1 MDQNK
6 FINTYVDHAI
16 GMVHENISVILQL
29 KTQLK
34 LAQELIVEKDQIIK
48 DIEQQL
54 ESSKT
59 DTSEL
64 NTHRNNARVWEDSYN
79 AMKQKISHMD
89 TLVKQ
94 ISDMK
99 NVILEK
105 NNVIKDLSEE
115 IELSKNPP
123 KVTSTRKKK
132 ITPPVANTS
141 NLVLTENYTEQK
153 DDF

>member
-34 LAQELIVEKDQIIK
+34 LSQELIVEKDQVIK
-48 DIEQQL
+48 NIEEQL
-54 ESSKT
+54 ESYKT

-64 NTHRNNARVWEDSYN
+64 NTHRNNARVWEESYN

-105 NNVIKDLSEE
+105 NNIINNLSK
-115 IELSKNPP
+115 ELELLKNPP
-123 KVTSTRKKK
+123 KVISTRKKK
-132 ITPPVANTS
+132 ITPATANTS
-141 NLVLTENYTEQK
+141 NLVLIENYIEQK
-153 DDF
+153 NDF